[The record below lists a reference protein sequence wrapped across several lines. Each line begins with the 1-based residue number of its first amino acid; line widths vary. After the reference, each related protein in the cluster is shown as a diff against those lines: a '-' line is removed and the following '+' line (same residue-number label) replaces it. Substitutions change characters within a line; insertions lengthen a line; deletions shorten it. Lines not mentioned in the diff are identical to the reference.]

1 MFPLPTRVDTVRE
14 TPRNP
19 VSCCVWACRCV
30 DDAGTQGK
38 PAAIARI
45 RQRNPYNTV
54 VMIGDGITDL
64 EAVQVSG
71 GADLF
76 IGFGGVVERPAVAA
90 EAEWYIYSYAQLVN
104 ALKRYKVGVVCCLER
119 GCSVEATERWGG

>member
-1 MFPLPTRVDTVRE
+1 V
-14 TPRNP
+14 
-19 VSCCVWACRCV
+19 A
-30 DDAGTQGK
+30 ATQGK

-90 EAEWYIYSYAQLVN
+90 EADWYIHAYSQLVN
-104 ALKRYKVGVVCCLER
+104 ALKRYKVGVVVR
-119 GCSVEATERWGG
+119 GSFRLLREG